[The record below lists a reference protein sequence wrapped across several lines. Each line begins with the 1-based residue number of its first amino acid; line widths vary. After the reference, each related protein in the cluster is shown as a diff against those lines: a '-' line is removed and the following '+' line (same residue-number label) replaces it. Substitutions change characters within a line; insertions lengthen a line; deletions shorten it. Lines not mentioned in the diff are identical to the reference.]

1 MSLLIERELLGGK
14 IGRIRRSWW
23 KYKNWVCK
31 KLYLAQASWGF
42 LFPEPPGKP
51 KAGFEPTEGMTVG
64 RRRRRPSTSVFSTD
78 WG

>member
-1 MSLLIERELLGGK
+1 MWDLPRPGIELVSLA
-14 IGRIRRSWW
+14 
-23 KYKNWVCK
+23 
-31 KLYLAQASWGF
+31 LASRF
-42 LFPEPPGKP
+42 FTTEPPGKP